1 MALHKNDYVGW
12 ANFFVGFFLCHR
24 ENPFDFVK
32 PFIGVIYTPFITIGL
47 GPTWDIIKTKDKF
60 GASQLTRES
69 KTPKNSVSKVR
80 QLSKKKVKEEEF
92 PRKI

>member
-1 MALHKNDYVGW
+1 MALRQKRLRWMGQ
-12 ANFFVGFFLCHR
+12 FFRRVFKPPFFIR
-24 ENPFDFVK
+24 

-47 GPTWDIIKTKDKF
+47 GPTLFFQTKDKF

-80 QLSKKKVKEEEF
+80 QLSKTKVTEEEF